1 MAITSAEQRGNVVFV
16 YGERGKVL
24 YTRPGTLLGYTGS
37 SVTIAN
43 STGVYA
49 QTYNEKG
56 SVMYTRSIRK
66 QFSVSNTQTRQQCRV
81 FVLIAKEK

>member
-43 STGVYA
+43 STGNYS

-66 QFSVSNTQTRQQCRV
+66 
-81 FVLIAKEK
+81 